1 MWAANLVARRHE
13 ATAITS
19 EANYDRFLR
28 YLTGCAHFF
37 RRGITDVGQ
46 FTLTKQP
53 KGGGGGI

>member
-1 MWAANLVARRHE
+1 MWAANLVARRDE
-13 ATAITS
+13 VTAITS

-28 YLTGCAHFF
+28 YLTGCGDFC

-53 KGGGGGI
+53 NGGGGGI